1 MTKDCSNLRPA
12 PAAAVTLLAVLL
24 SGVAAPAL
32 AQQAAAPAEAKP
44 AAAKPAAVQHPEDE
58 EDDTVSELV
67 VVGTRD
73 RPQPGAVVG
82 DIQPEVQL
90 SPAQIQSY
98 GVSSVSDL
106 LAELSPQLTS
116 NRGRGGE
123 APVVLLNGRRIS
135 GFAEI
140 RDIPTEAIVRVD
152 ILPEEA
158 ALAYG
163 FSADQKVINFVL
175 RRRFRATTVDAT
187 GGGPTDGGQVNGTAE
202 INRLQIRGD
211 NRINL
216 VLKAQA
222 ASAITADE
230 RDVDPLVST
239 QPYDLTGNLTGATRG
254 GQIDPALSAIV
265 GRPVTVAGLPVSAVN
280 GQPLTLNGLA
290 STAGVANV
298 SDVDPYRSLV
308 PETKTVTGNAV
319 LARTLPHDFRGTL
332 TANFTASRSESLRGL
347 PGASLTI
354 PDANPF
360 SPFATDTT
368 LNRYVTAFGP
378 LQQTTESWSGQLGG
392 SLNRD
397 LNKWRMSLTGSY
409 DHSDSFTVSDVGVD
423 ISALQAAVNAGG
435 SPFTPWDSG
444 LIAQRGVN
452 KARSISDGFNI
463 QGVASGPAFDMP
475 AGPVRTSFKVGEAA
489 SWLASDTLRLGVER
503 DADLSRNTLSA
514 QGSIDVPLAS
524 RKKDFLPFLGELSVN
539 ANAAVNDLSDFGTLT
554 TVGFGMN
561 WRPVTGLS
569 FIVSHTR
576 DEGAPTMAQVG
587 GPQVVT
593 EAARIFDYATGQ
605 TVEVRRI
612 DGGNAALTGDERNV
626 TKFGVTWKPI
636 ASQDLTFSANYV
648 HSRIENPI
656 ATFPAATAEIE
667 AAFPDRFTRD
677 ASGNLIQIDYRP
689 VNFAQTKTSSLRWGF
704 NYSRPWG
711 PQPQPRRFGQGGPG
725 GPGGFGPGGPGA
737 DGQRQGQGQGQ
748 AQGQGGQRSQ
758 GQGARPGQ
766 GGGSAATA
774 QTERPEGTSPDTTAP
789 SAPPG
794 SEPRAVDSQQAQG
807 SFGPPGGGGFGG
819 PGGGP
824 PGGFRGGGF
833 GGGPGGL
840 GGRIQF
846 ALYHTITF
854 EDEILVRDGG
864 PTFDLL
870 HGSAA
875 GNGGG
880 QPRHEVQAQ
889 AGVSRNGLGARI
901 SANWQSATTV
911 DAPASSPTGDL
922 HFGDIATVDLRL
934 FANLGANRE
943 LVAKQPFFRG
953 SRLTLSVTNLFD
965 ADQKVTDVTGRTPSG
980 YKADELNPTGRVVSL
995 SFRKLFF

>member
-1 MTKDCSNLRPA
+1 MTEDFSNLRPA
-12 PAAAVTLLAVLL
+12 RALTATLLTALL
-24 SGVAAPAL
+24 SSAALPAL
-32 AQQAAAPAEAKP
+32 AQTPVATPATSASKP
-44 AAAKPAAVQHPEDE
+44 AAAPRAEDQE
-58 EDDTVSELV
+58 TDDTVEELV

-98 GVSSVSDL
+98 GVSSVADL
-106 LAELSPQLTS
+106 LAELSPQITS

-140 RDIPTEAIVRVD
+140 RDIPTEAIIRVD

-163 FSADQKVINFVL
+163 YSADQRVVNFVL
-175 RRRFRATTVDAT
+175 RRRFRALTADAT
-187 GGGPTDGGQVNGTAE
+187 GSSPTAGGQANGTAE
-202 INRLQIRGD
+202 LNRLEIRGD

-216 VLKAQA
+216 VLKVQA

-230 RDVDPLVST
+230 RDVGQVASI
-239 QPYDLTGNLTGATRG
+239 QPYDLTGNITGATRG
-254 GQIDPALSAIV
+254 GEIDPALSAIV

-280 GQPLTLNGLA
+280 GQALTLAGLTP
-290 STAGVANV
+290 TAGVANV
-298 SDVDPYRSLV
+298 SDTDAFRTLV

-319 LARTLPHDFRGTL
+319 IARALPHDVRGTL
-332 TANFTASRSESLRGL
+332 TANFSASRSESLRGL
-347 PGASLTI
+347 PGASLVI
-354 PDANPF
+354 PDGDPA
-360 SPFATDTT
+360 SPFGTDVT
-368 LNRYVTAFGP
+368 LSRYVTAFGP
-378 LQQTTESWSGQLGG
+378 LQQTTESWSGQVGG
-392 SLNRD
+392 SLNKD
-397 LNKWRMSLTGSY
+397 LAKWRLSLTGAY

-423 ISALQAAVNAGG
+423 ISALQAAENAGTLG
-435 SPFTPWDSG
+435 SPFAPWAPALLAERAG
-444 LIAQRGVN
+444 N

-463 QGVASGPAFDMP
+463 QAVANGPAFDMP
-475 AGPVRTSFKVGEAA
+475 AGPVRTSLKVGEAA
-489 SWLASDTLRLGVER
+489 SWLSADTLRSGIQQ

-514 QGSIDVPLAS
+514 QGSVDVPLAS

-554 TVGFGMN
+554 TVGIGMN
-561 WRPVTGLS
+561 WRPITGLS
-569 FIVSHTR
+569 VIVSHTR
-576 DEGAPTMAQVG
+576 DEGAPTMSQVG

-593 EAARIFDYATGQ
+593 EAARIFDYATGR

-626 TKFGVTWKPI
+626 TKLGLTWKPI
-636 ASQDLTFSANYV
+636 SSQDLTFSANYV
-648 HSRIENPI
+648 KSRIENPI

-667 AAFPDRFTRD
+667 AAFPDRFTRNAAGD
-677 ASGNLIQIDYRP
+677 LVQIDYRP
-689 VNFAQTKTSSLRWGF
+689 VNFAQTKSESLRWGF

-725 GPGGFGPGGPGA
+725 GFGPGASGA
-737 DGQRQGQGQGQ
+737 SQGQTAQGQAAQGQAAQGQRQG
-748 AQGQGGQRSQ
+748 A
-758 GQGARPGQ
+758 GAPPGD
-766 GGGSAATA
+766 
-774 QTERPEGTSPDTTAP
+774 RPEGSAPDTTAP

-794 SEPRAVDSQQAQG
+794 GETRTGDTQQAQG
-807 SFGPPGGGGFGG
+807 GFGPPGGGFGG

-824 PGGFRGGGF
+824 PGGFRGGF
-833 GGGPGGL
+833 GPGGPGGL

-846 ALYHTITF
+846 AVYHTIHF
-854 EDEILVRDGG
+854 QDEILVRDGG
-864 PTFDLL
+864 PVFDLL
-870 HGSAA
+870 NGSAA
-875 GNGGG
+875 GSGGG

-922 HFGDIATVDLRL
+922 HFGSLATVDLRL
-934 FANLGANRE
+934 FANLGANRD

-965 ADQKVTDVTGRTPSG
+965 AKQDVTDVTGRTPAG
-980 YKADELNPTGRVVSL
+980 YLADELNPTGRVVSL
-995 SFRKLFF
+995 GFRKLFF